1 MCELFSFS
9 TPRDGQVDVWRSPV
23 DQMLRLSNAV
33 PPTTSLKQA
42 HLIEHCLVE
51 AHRSAVVKDGGTILG
66 TTTAARVTVT
76 LIFSADVDLRKY
88 HSLLD
93 INVTPEL
100 VEEIFPLIEAEARAR
115 DLDSADL
122 LGPPQTQQNIS
133 NELANVLSFW
143 KEIGAARTIRFYSA
157 EPDRNNS
164 HAQAG
169 HTSFIS
175 YRHTS
180 SQTRPTFST
189 SELVSYIR
197 QRLTMTIPEGVTPR
211 WNDPDFRDLVLTRYR
226 YLLKS
231 PLFFVRELEQILD
244 REYTASAVNQAFAAF
259 S

>member
-76 LIFSADVDLRKY
+76 LIFSAAVDLRKY

-100 VEEIFPLIEAEARAR
+100 VEKIFPLIEAEARAR

-143 KEIGAARTIRFYSA
+143 K
-157 EPDRNNS
+157 
-164 HAQAG
+164 
-169 HTSFIS
+169 
-175 YRHTS
+175 
-180 SQTRPTFST
+180 
-189 SELVSYIR
+189 
-197 QRLTMTIPEGVTPR
+197 
-211 WNDPDFRDLVLTRYR
+211 
-226 YLLKS
+226 
-231 PLFFVRELEQILD
+231 
-244 REYTASAVNQAFAAF
+244 
-259 S
+259 

>member
-100 VEEIFPLIEAEARAR
+100 VEKIFPLIIAARFEPALR
-115 DLDSADL
+115 RMIL
-122 LGPPQTQQNIS
+122 LFPVSLTACVTAAAVLVYTRTFNVFITACVLVAIFIATYTHHINHQL
-133 NELANVLSFW
+133 ELA
-143 KEIGAARTIRFYSA
+143 
-157 EPDRNNS
+157 
-164 HAQAG
+164 
-169 HTSFIS
+169 HTK
-175 YRHTS
+175 
-180 SQTRPTFST
+180 
-189 SELVSYIR
+189 
-197 QRLTMTIPEGVTPR
+197 GVTHAH
-211 WNDPDFRDLVLTRYR
+211 
-226 YLLKS
+226 
-231 PLFFVRELEQILD
+231 I
-244 REYTASAVNQAFAAF
+244 
-259 S
+259 